1 MSMQVFLD
9 NEPLSVT
16 RPTLKSAFGAAIELA
31 QGRGRVI
38 VEVVADGKPVDGP
51 LLADPPDDPLD
62 GGELRFTSV
71 EPWSM
76 VYEIMHESA
85 EALESA
91 SEHQRR
97 ASEHIL
103 DGKLDEARE
112 DIEVAMGIWQ
122 QVVMAIQRSG
132 QLLEIDIESL
142 RFGEPPIALGER
154 VKGLAN
160 HLTTLTQGAQNED
173 WSSMSDLLA
182 YELEEEAE
190 NWREIVVSLAK
201 AVRDENKPQ

>member
-1 MSMQVFLD
+1 MQVFLD
-9 NEPLSVT
+9 NEPLSVN
-16 RPTLKSAFGAAIELA
+16 RPTLKSAFGAAIDLA

-38 VEVVADGKPVDGP
+38 VEVVADGRPVAGP
-51 LLADPPDDPLD
+51 LLADPPDDPLEGD
-62 GGELRFTSV
+62 ELRFTSV

-103 DGKLDEARE
+103 DAKLDEARE
-112 DIEVAMGIWQ
+112 DIEAAMGVWQ
-122 QVVMAIQRSG
+122 QVITAIQRSG
-132 QLLEIDIESL
+132 QLLDIDIESL
-142 RFGEPPIALGER
+142 KVGDPPIALGER
-154 VKGLAN
+154 VKGLARL
-160 HLTTLTQGAQNED
+160 LTTLTQGVKGED
-173 WSSMSDLLA
+173 WSSIGDLLA
-182 YELEEEAE
+182 YELEEESE

-201 AVRDENKPQ
+201 AVRDEKKSL